1 MTSSFIIGFATKFY
15 TLWSVSDEPYTNQYG
30 EQIGVTHRYAF
41 IKKISMSRERAQALF
56 PDAPVDNTPRAYME
70 LSVDDLLPMP
80 VTPALLSING
90 WRVASGGMMVI
101 DLNDNG
107 NKTRFGWKEP
117 GEMIVGYGR
126 VPVYVQHLHH
136 LQNIIRNAG
145 FKDYANNIHLHS
157 I

>member
-1 MTSSFIIGFATKFY
+1 MKTMCATMAAWLLASL
-15 TLWSVSDEPYTNQYG
+15 TAGGSVRDVPDG
-30 EQIGVTHRYAF
+30 GYA
-41 IKKISMSRERAQALF
+41 L
-56 PDAPVDNTPRAYME
+56 VDNTPRAYME

>member
-1 MTSSFIIGFATKFY
+1 MI
-15 TLWSVSDEPYTNQYG
+15 DTNQLMTG
-30 EQIGVTHRYAF
+30 DILTGFTPDTPFRVTSILGAYQVGGYA
-41 IKKISMSRERAQALF
+41 L
-56 PDAPVDNTPRAYME
+56 VDNTPRAYME